1 MDTQADE
8 RVAAAQVV
16 VEEGEGR
23 ADGEAV
29 QPERDLGQFDGQRVL
44 VDAVD
49 AAFEDHAADDGLVGE
64 LGLVDHPIGGVC
76 PRQNVLTDS
85 GDAFNQGRCVGAF
98 QPGRDGRRVFD
109 QFENGVGEVVDSGD
123 EEVAAAHGRVEHF
136 EVERGFGG
144 VETAEL
150 GDAVGFGAF
159 VALQSSG
166 FGLEGSLAFLQ
177 QRREGALDDEIDER
191 LGRVEAA
198 AVLACVA
205 VGADDD
211 LAVRC
216 AGGFALEQALVDRA
230 KLLHGHITVV
240 DKAAAGLAFSAAK
253 VVDDRGQHGVGE
265 AYLFEHGRGLL
276 REKAAIV
283 GRQADGG
290 VALVD
295 LAAKRGN
302 VVVIVAG
309 DGGKGVAGGDAFVD
323 VVANGFAQAV
333 VVVAAVVD
341 GQQIAVLGVEKEE
354 QTVEE
359 DQGGLA
365 DMLQFGAALVC
376 EGADQGGID
385 FCEDDTGK
393 IVCDLFFVAAA
404 FGDGVFKEAGLGAM
418 LGAEGGATEEE
429 AEGAQSMGA
438 VVGMESGF
446 QVDFVVTA
454 GARKGAAVVETPD
467 AAVGEDAPADAPVR
481 VDVGGGKIAEDLA
494 VR

>member
-1 MDTQADE
+1 MDAQADE

-64 LGLVDHPIGGVC
+64 LGFVDDPVGGVC

-85 GDAFNQGRCVGAF
+85 GDAYNQRRCVGAF

-123 EEVAAAHGRVEHF
+123 EKVAAAHGRVEHF

-144 VETAEL
+144 IQAAEL
-150 GDAVGFGAF
+150 GDAVGFGAG

-166 FGLEGSLAFLQ
+166 FGLEGSFAFLQ
-177 QRREGALDDEIDER
+177 QRHERALDDEIDER

-205 VGADDD
+205 VGANDD
-211 LAVRC
+211 LAFGG
-216 AGGFALEQALVDRA
+216 AGGFPLEQALVDRA
-230 KLLHGHITVV
+230 KLLHGHVAVV
-240 DKAAAGLAFSAAK
+240 DKAAARLASGPAE
-253 VVDDRGQHGVGE
+253 VVDDWGQHGVGQL
-265 AYLFEHGRGLL
+265 YLFEYGRGLL

-290 VALVD
+290 VARVD

-302 VVVIVAG
+302 VVVVVAG
-309 DGGKGVAGGDAFVD
+309 DGGEGVAGGHAFVD
-323 VVANGFAQAV
+323 VVAHGFTQAV
-333 VVVAAVVD
+333 VVVAVVVD

-359 DQGGLA
+359 DEGGLA
-365 DMLQFGAALVC
+365 DILQFCAALLC
-376 EGADQGGID
+376 EGTDQGGVDLI
-385 FCEDDTGK
+385 EDDAGK

-404 FGDGVFKEAGLGAM
+404 FGDGVFKEAGLSAM
-418 LGAEGGATEEE
+418 LGAECGATKEE
-429 AEGAQSMGA
+429 AEGAN
-438 VVGMESGF
+438 GMEAAVRPESGIK
-446 QVDFVVTA
+446 VDFVIAA
-454 GARKGAAVVETPD
+454 GAGEGAAVVETPD